1 MRRLSEDSGAG
12 LVEYAL
18 LITLIVIVAILAV
31 TYTGEQTSQM
41 WSDISSGLDA
51 ASGGG

>member
-1 MRRLSEDSGAG
+1 MERLRGEDGAG

-18 LITLIVIVAILAV
+18 LITLIVIVALLAV

-51 ASGGG
+51 AGG